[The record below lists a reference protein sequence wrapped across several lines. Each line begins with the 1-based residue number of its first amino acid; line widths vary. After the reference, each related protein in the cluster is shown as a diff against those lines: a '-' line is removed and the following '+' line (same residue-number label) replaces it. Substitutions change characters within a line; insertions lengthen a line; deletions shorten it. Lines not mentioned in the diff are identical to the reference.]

1 MLYQTVSSSTP
12 ATSIQCNVGHEVK
25 VKDFMFPIHKAMSRL
40 EENKNVYCIRNIDK
54 PVVLG
59 RVVDIVKCTEEDGV
73 YVVRV
78 MIPADSKD
86 FKPDGDFA
94 IINDSNNQVYL
105 VQRG

>member
-1 MLYQTVSSSTP
+1 MIYQNAPTKGVEC
-12 ATSIQCNVGHEVK
+12 AVGYEVE
-25 VKDFMFPIHKAMSRL
+25 VKDFMFPIHKAMSQL

-78 MIPADSKD
+78 MVPTDNKD

-94 IINDSNNQVYL
+94 IINDSNNQVHL